1 MIRPAFAAPFALA
14 WLLAVVSIAPA
25 MAEDVALRS
34 TPLTLDGKEPTRSQV
49 GRLEWRGGIA
59 IASDSR
65 RFGGWSGMLIE
76 DGGKRLLAVSDVA
89 HWLRAE
95 LRYDAKG
102 MLVGIEGGALDLMQD
117 ENGAPFAGGRA
128 IDAESLTRMADGTL
142 LVGFERLHRVLAWPA
157 GNELSGSGLAGRPI
171 RVSQPPGLEASPDNE
186 GLEALATL
194 ADGRVLAI
202 SENLSAGDGL
212 VRAWIGSG
220 AAVGMEWQALSY
232 RTVPPFQPTG
242 AAVLPNGDVI
252 VTERTF
258 NPIEGVRVRVVRL
271 RGDTIKP
278 GAIVEPRELARLI
291 APVITE
297 NLESVDAALLPDGR
311 VGLWILGDDNFNPAQ
326 RTILLHFALVD

>member
-1 MIRPAFAAPFALA
+1 MPHPCSAARLALA
-14 WLLAVVSIAPA
+14 CLLALPLAAPA
-25 MAEDVALRS
+25 MAEDVVLRS
-34 TPLTLDGKEPTRSQV
+34 SPLTLDGKDPARTTV
-49 GRLEWRGGIA
+49 GKLEWRGGIA

-102 MLVGIEGGALDLMQD
+102 MLVGIDGGALDLMQD
-117 ENGAPFAGGRA
+117 ENGAPFAGGRG

-142 LVGFERLHRVLAWPA
+142 LVGFERLHRVLAWPG
-157 GNELSGSGLAGRPI
+157 GNELSGGGLAGRPI
-171 RVSQPPGLEASPDNE
+171 RIPQPPGLEASPDNE

-202 SENLSAGDGL
+202 SENLAAGDGL

-220 AAVGMEWQALSY
+220 SGASMAWQALSY

-271 RGDTIKP
+271 RRDSIAP
-278 GAIVEPRELARLI
+278 GAIVEPQELARLI

-311 VGLWILGDDNFNPAQ
+311 VGLWILSDDNFNPAQ